1 MGLIKCSKCGSEF
14 DENLPVCPECGESVA
29 DADGILNG
37 ENVNQEEI
45 QEEIQDEKANEDV
58 VSEDS
63 NNNFEPNLAQGKSD
77 SKIDITDFKEN
88 LLKNKKK
95 LVIIGAVLAAVIIV
109 GMLFKNKVIC
119 FHNWEDATCT
129 KSQVCIKCKRTKGE
143 ALGHDWVDATCTEPK
158 TCARCGKIEG
168 EMLGHSVKEWNTT
181 TEPTCSAEGRC
192 VGECTV
198 CGVVLEKEIEKIDHT
213 PGEWKVTKA
222 AEWNAAGE
230 RTQECTVCGAV
241 IKTEE
246 YELSDAEKESIF
258 KSGCQAFS
266 YEQVAR
272 DPDSYYLQHCVF
284 TGKVVQVMEDDGDF
298 ALRVNV
304 TKTSYSYTD
313 TIYVYYME
321 YANEG
326 KTRIL
331 EDDIITIYGYNFGL
345 MSYESVMGAKITIPS
360 VIAEYIDIN

>member
-1 MGLIKCSKCGSEF
+1 MELIKCSKCGTEF
-14 DENLPVCPECGESVA
+14 DENLKVCPECGENVSNVEEVQVGENTNREEVQ
-29 DADGILNG
+29 D
-37 ENVNQEEI
+37 ENVN
-45 QEEIQDEKANEDV
+45 V
-58 VSEDS
+58 VNEDS
-63 NNNFEPNLAQGKSD
+63 NSDVEPNLAQSESD
-77 SKIDITDFKEN
+77 SKIGNNDFMKT
-88 LLKNKKK
+88 LLKDKKK
-95 LVIIGAVLAAVIIV
+95 LIIIGTVLVAVIIV
-109 GMLFKNKVIC
+109 GSLFKNKVIC
-119 FHNWEDATCT
+119 FHDWKDATCT
-129 KSQVCIKCKRTKGE
+129 KSQICTKCNRTKGE
-143 ALGHDWVDATCTEPK
+143 ALGHDWIDATCTEPK
-158 TCARCGKIEG
+158 TCARCGKVEG

-181 TEPTCSAEGRC
+181 TEATCSAEGIC

-198 CGVVLEKEIEKIDHT
+198 CGVMLEKTIEKIEHT

-246 YELSDAEKESIF
+246 YELSAAEKESIF
-258 KSGCQAFS
+258 KSGCQTFS

-272 DPDSYYLQHCVF
+272 DPDSYFLQHCVF

-313 TIYVYYME
+313 TIYVYYMKS
-321 YANEG
+321 ANEG

-345 MSYESVMGAKITIPS
+345 MSYESVLGAEITIPS
-360 VIAEYIDIN
+360 VVAEYIDIN